1 MSRFSSVLSDC
12 KGPSLLTLAGLVVI
26 GLLLGLPF
34 VGFTGEGDGM
44 PEILRFMGHFHPV
57 LLHLPIGVFI
67 LIFFQELGMVIS
79 GRMPQPRE
87 GLGFALVFGVI
98 SAVAAVLA
106 GFLLFKSGAEDYAG
120 NDLAERHLWGGLVF
134 ACAVILTALIKS
146 WGLALGWSP
155 ATYRWPLFLTIGIM
169 GFASHDGA
177 SMTHGSD
184 YLTQHAPGPIKALL
198 GGKAEK
204 EGDGE
209 PLVYQDVIEP
219 IFERR
224 CVQCHKEGKAKG
236 QLRMD
241 SFEMLV
247 KGGKEGPAIEVG
259 NADASNIVLRMTLPL
274 EDEEHMPPKGKPQV
288 EQDELE
294 VIKWWINAGADRSSK
309 LAEVELPAEIE
320 SIVSSLMAMPA
331 VEPKPSAGHGA
342 SASAEKPA
350 ELLASVA
357 GLSKQFPGA
366 LVFESQDSAKLALSA
381 VSLRGKLGDEE
392 FKAFASVIPHLV
404 TADLSATA
412 IGDASVTLLA
422 DAPGLKMLRLSET
435 RISDAAMETVG
446 GMRSLESLN
455 LYGTAL
461 TDGGLAKLEGLSNL
475 KRLYLWQTAVSEAG
489 VAKLKARLPECEIIL
504 GSVK

>member
-1 MSRFSSVLSDC
+1 MSDC
-12 KGPSLLTLAGLVVI
+12 KGPGLLTLTGLVVI
-26 GLLLGLPF
+26 GLLLSLPF

-44 PEILRFMGHFHPV
+44 PEWLRFMGHFHPV

-67 LIFFQELGMVIS
+67 LIFLQELGMMLS
-79 GRMPQPRE
+79 GRMPQVRE
-87 GLGFALVFGVI
+87 GLGFPLVFGVV

-184 YLTQHAPGPIKALL
+184 YLTQYAPKPIKALL
-198 GGKAEK
+198 GVKAE
-204 EGDGE
+204 EAGGE

-241 SFEMLV
+241 SFEMLL

-259 NADASNIVLRMTLPL
+259 NADASNIVLRMKLPL

-294 VIKWWINAGADRSSK
+294 VIKWWINAGAENRK

-331 VEPKPSAGHGA
+331 VKSEPSAGHGA
-342 SASAEKPA
+342 SVSAEVPA
-350 ELLASVA
+350 ELMSSVA

-366 LVFESQDSAKLALSA
+366 LVFESQGSAKLALSA
-381 VSLRGKLGDEE
+381 VSLRGKLGDGE
-392 FKAFASVIPHLV
+392 FKAFAPVMPHLV
-404 TADLSATA
+404 TADLSATG
-412 IGDASVTLLA
+412 IGDASMAQLA
-422 DAPGLKMLRLSET
+422 DASGLKMLRLSET
-435 RISDAAMETVG
+435 RISDAAMEIVG
-446 GMRSLESLN
+446 GLRSLESLN
-455 LYGTAL
+455 LYGTAI
-461 TDGGLAKLEGLSNL
+461 TDSGLAELEGLSNL

-504 GSVK
+504 GSVN